1 MVFALA
7 ACGEKEP
14 EPVETEPVE
23 TEPQLTPE
31 EIAENVKKK
40 VASFNMGNDTYELL
54 DLTVE
59 TIEKLKFTVD
69 PIWYTNTLEQGGPI
83 YKNKNN
89 EQFGVL
95 YGDEPGDVIGI
106 SVGTL
111 DFDIDNPIKDA
122 NIMFVN
128 GIKTGM
134 TKSSVLQKL
143 KDIDVEEQNK
153 DGKHTLTIQT
163 DVCTMTMYLVEST
176 VNKITLVLN
185 EDQIEYEKP
194 EADSSFANFTLNGE
208 ELDMQNLTFEKLS
221 DVGFAKEGQWRTSI
235 NSQNIKGY
243 RYVTESMS
251 EIYLVNDMN
260 KIVGIGTGYINKS
273 HADLQFIGGLT
284 IGMTMSEV
292 WPLIQAY
299 QPIALDASF
308 PEDCNYL
315 VNNGDYTMILRM
327 KDGSLFDMYLF
338 FDAMFT
344 DETDKIVRLSDA
356 ILDGLHDYNAP
367 ESFPAFST
375 TPNYEEDI
383 SAIKFN
389 SKEMKIVDLTT
400 KDLIDAEYIPESI
413 FKLYD
418 SLYARYY
425 KNEDKSITIIN
436 NADGKVELMIVD
448 STSGDVA
455 EFFGEIKV
463 GMDKDA
469 LTTAINNKKIKF
481 NKDKTTGIES
491 ATIKTEEY
499 TLIIDVKENLVDK
512 ITMVNNSLLTYEKAE
527 GEPNIPANDT
537 MDDVGAT
544 TEVDL
549 TKFAEFKLNGKSF
562 TLGQA
567 SLDDIKALGYQTSKV
582 SGQWINNKNMSAT
595 GVIYI
600 NENNEQIKVSG
611 KTFIVVG
618 AERYPFANKK
628 HADLELVGGLK
639 IGTKESEVLKV
650 LSGLKYTEV
659 SDEFC
664 TVYTSHYGDYSLIIN
679 VSDGIVQELYL
690 AVSVEVGLNLPYR
703 LQLQGINDRYHEELY
718 TKNDKQTWYGY
729 SSKAEYEVD
738 FNYITL
744 NGKTFTATELTLIDL
759 ADLGY
764 TYQYDITTSSKPQY
778 LGMVFANEY
787 GEEIHVITNKQMQ
800 IECFNVYQ
808 SKNGAETDCV
818 FFGGLKIGMK
828 TSEVQT
834 ILNSTKITG
843 DCKVTIKT
851 TKNTM
856 TVWMRNG
863 VLKDVK
869 LVNNDIATFPPVK
882 GKV

>member
-1 MVFALA
+1 MVFAIT
-7 ACGEKEP
+7 ACGKKEP

-40 VASFNMGNDTYELL
+40 VPSFSIGNETFELL
-54 DLTVE
+54 DLSVE
-59 TIEKLKFTVD
+59 AIEKLKFTVE
-69 PIWYTNTLEQGGPI
+69 PIWYTNTLEEGGPI

-106 SVGTL
+106 AVGTL

-143 KDIDVEEQNK
+143 KDIDVDEQNK
-153 DGKHTLTIQT
+153 DGLHTLTVQT
-163 DVCTMTMYLVEST
+163 DVCTMTMYLVENS

-185 EDQIEYEKP
+185 EDQIDYEKP
-194 EADSSFANFTLNGE
+194 EADTSFANFILNGE
-208 ELDMQNLTFEKLS
+208 ELDMQNLTFEKLAE
-221 DVGFAKEGQWRTSI
+221 VGFAKEGQWRTSI
-235 NSQNIKGY
+235 NSKNIKGY
-243 RYVTESMS
+243 RYVTETMS

-260 KIVGIGTGYINKS
+260 KIVGLGTGYINKA
-273 HADLQFIGGLT
+273 HADLQFNGGLT

-344 DETDKIVRLSDA
+344 EDVDKNVRLSDL
-356 ILDGLHDYNAP
+356 ILNGLHDYNSSEA
-367 ESFPAFST
+367 FPAFSA
-375 TPNYEEDI
+375 TPNYEGDI

-389 SKEMKIVDLTT
+389 GKETKIAELAT
-400 KDLIDAEYIPESI
+400 KDLVAAEYVPESI

-418 SLYARYY
+418 SLYARNY
-425 KNEDKSITIIN
+425 KNGENTITVVN
-436 NADGKVELMIVD
+436 NVDGAIELMIVD
-448 STSGDVA
+448 STSGDIA
-455 EFFGEIKV
+455 EFFGGIKV
-463 GMDKDA
+463 GMDKES

-481 NKDKTTGIES
+481 TKDKATGIES
-491 ATIKTEEY
+491 ATIKTAEY
-499 TLIIDVKENLVDK
+499 TLIIDVKENVVDK
-512 ITMVNNSLLTYEKAE
+512 ITTINNSLLTYTQAE

-537 MDDVGAT
+537 MGDVGAT
-544 TEVDL
+544 TEVDMA
-549 TKFAEFKLNGKSF
+549 KFAEFKLNGKTF
-562 TLGQA
+562 ILGQA
-567 SLDDIKALGYQTSKV
+567 SLDDIKELGYQTNKV
-582 SGQWINNKNMSAT
+582 SGQWINNKDMSAT
-595 GVIYI
+595 GVIYT

-618 AERYPFANKK
+618 AERYPFASKK

-650 LSGLKYTEV
+650 LSGLKYKE
-659 SDEFC
+659 SSNEFG
-664 TVYTSHYGDYSLIIN
+664 TVYTSHYGDHSLIIN

-703 LQLQGINDRYHEELY
+703 LQMQGINDKYHEELY
-718 TKNDKQTWYGY
+718 SQNDKQTWYGY
-729 SSKAEYEVD
+729 SDKAKYDVD
-738 FNYITL
+738 FNYVTI
-744 NGKTFTATELTLIDL
+744 NGKTFVATELTLIDL

-764 TYQYDITTSSKPQY
+764 TYQYNITTSSKPQY
-778 LGMVFANEY
+778 LGMVFANEF

-800 IECFNVYQ
+800 VECLNVYL
-808 SKNGAETDCV
+808 SKNGVETDCV

-834 ILNSTKITG
+834 ILNSTKITN